1 MNDDRM
7 SADERD
13 AEARARRDK
22 RDGDAR
28 LRRLQRDGKISRLP
42 EASAEAAPQPEAKT
56 IEHLTKRI
64 AELEKQ
70 LWQVIR
76 SMPPTRRRNKLF
88 FARKGATNLQF
99 TELSVPETGT
109 TLAPF
114 VSGGRTAT
122 ADSDPIAP
130 IDLGQDDWVLV
141 AVPSGARMRSVR
153 IAGGAIRDIRYNTTS
168 HNLQVTYKA
177 SPAEADWLNRVQ
189 FESCSASRLSDGQDG
204 TSPTD
209 PNAPMALQSSGVL
222 DSSRVSAVQ
231 ISAIDYGPPRLAADF
246 PWYIDDQTR

>member
-1 MNDDRM
+1 MKKPNE
-7 SADERD
+7 ERD

-28 LRRLQRDGKISRLP
+28 LRRLERDGKISRMP
-42 EASAEAAPQPEAKT
+42 ETSAEAAAPKPDDKT
-56 IEHLTKRI
+56 IERLTNRI
-64 AELEKQ
+64 ADLEKQ

-76 SMPPTRRRNKLF
+76 SMPPVRTRPEVF

-99 TELSVPETGT
+99 NELAVPETGT
-109 TLAPF
+109 TLEPF
-114 VSGGRTAT
+114 LSGGRTAT

-130 IDLGQDDWVLV
+130 LDLGQDDWVLME
-141 AVPSGARMRSVR
+141 VPTATKLRSVR

-189 FESCSASRLSDGQDG
+189 FESCSASRLTDGPDG
-204 TSPTD
+204 TAPAD
-209 PNAPMALQSSGVL
+209 PNAPLALQSSGVL
-222 DSSRVSAVQ
+222 DSSRVAAVQ
-231 ISAIDYGPPRLAADF
+231 SGAVDDGPPRLDIDI
-246 PWYIDDQTR
+246 PWYIEP